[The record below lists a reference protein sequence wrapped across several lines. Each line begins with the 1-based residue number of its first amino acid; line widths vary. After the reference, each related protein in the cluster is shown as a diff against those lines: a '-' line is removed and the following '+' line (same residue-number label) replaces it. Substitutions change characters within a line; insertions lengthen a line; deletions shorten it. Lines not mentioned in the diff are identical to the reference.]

1 MINLSFK
8 AYPDIMENQIKQ
20 VMRENYAS
28 MEGDIVKDCTDKVNQ
43 DFRPVFN
50 RQAAKLKNGIGQNDL
65 KILLTTLK
73 DAYNHA
79 GMVNDSSVIEQQ
91 LKRLDVEA

>member
-1 MINLSFK
+1 MNLSFN

-28 MEGDIVKDCTDKVNQ
+28 MEADIIKDCTDKVSQ

-50 RQAAKLKNGIGQNDL
+50 RQAAKLKTGIGQNDL
-65 KILLTTLK
+65 KTILTTLK
-73 DAYNHA
+73 DAYNKA
-79 GMVNDSSVIEQQ
+79 GMTKDSSVLEQQ